1 MTTQSPETDPMAQHP
16 TSLKIPSEL
25 KDRIDR
31 LAKEGEESPHAL
43 MVRALEAAVD
53 SMERRRAFYRDADE
67 ADREM
72 LETGMGY
79 AFDDV
84 ATYLRA
90 KVAGKK
96 AKRPKLVSWRK

>member
-31 LAKEGEESPHAL
+31 LAKDGDESPHAL

-53 SMERRRAFYRDADE
+53 SMERRRAFYRDGDE

-84 ATYLRA
+84 ATWLRA

-96 AKRPKLVSWRK
+96 AKRPKPVSWRK

>member
-1 MTTQSPETDPMAQHP
+1 MAHK
-16 TSLKIPSEL
+16 TITLEIPSEL

-31 LAKEGEESPHAL
+31 LAKDCDESPHAL
-43 MVRALEAAVD
+43 MVRALETAVD

-96 AKRPKLVSWRK
+96 AKRPKPVSWRK

>member
-1 MTTQSPETDPMAQHP
+1 MAHKPTT
-16 TSLKIPSEL
+16 LKIPSEL

-31 LAKEGEESPHAL
+31 LAKDGDESPHAL
-43 MVRALEAAVD
+43 MVRALETAVD
-53 SMERRRAFYRDADE
+53 SMERRKAFYRDADD

-84 ATYLRA
+84 ATYLLA

-96 AKRPKLVSWRK
+96 AKRPKPVSWRK